1 MGFRAKWV
9 KWIRWCISSAR
20 FLVLINGTLI
30 SFFQRFKG
38 LKQGDPLSSFLFIMA
53 MKAFSS
59 ILKTTMKGGFIQGFL
74 ASGRKVGMVMFP
86 IFFLL
91 MILWFFVTQTRRFGV
106 FELGV
111 HVVWVFEAISDLKIN
126 LDKSKLIPIREV
138 SNTEDL
144 ARMVEYQVDSL
155 PSTYLGL
162 PLRASFKSIQM
173 WDAMEERFQKQLVFV
188 EEAILI
194 KMREIDFSKKHFI

>member
-1 MGFRAKWV
+1 M
-9 KWIRWCISSAR
+9 
-20 FLVLINGTLI
+20 
-30 SFFQRFKG
+30 
-38 LKQGDPLSSFLFIMA
+38 
-53 MKAFSS
+53 
-59 ILKTTMKGGFIQGFL
+59 
-74 ASGRKVGMVMFP
+74 
-86 IFFLL
+86 
-91 MILWFFVTQTRRFGV
+91 
-106 FELGV
+106 
-111 HVVWVFEAISDLKIN
+111 FEAISDLKIN